1 MTNTKKYASALLL
14 GALGVSAA
22 QAATPVPVMGPY
34 IGVAGTQARFDK
46 HHFDV
51 DDVDNEDTGWEGI
64 VGYRFAPFFAAEAAY
79 VDFGDTDAP
88 EDALGGPF
96 SANAKALT
104 AFGLGIVPVG
114 PVELFGKLGGSRVK
128 SRGRIGSRNF
138 SDADT
143 KLAYGAGVQLA
154 LRNVGLRAQW
164 EKFDTNSLGNL
175 KVVSLGATYTF
186 NVAPR

>member
-1 MTNTKKYASALLL
+1 VVKEIVMTKTKKFVPALLL

-22 QAATPVPVMGPY
+22 QAATPVMGPY
-34 IGVAGTQARFDK
+34 IGISGTQARFDK

-64 VGYRFAPFFAAEAAY
+64 VGYRFAPFFGAEAAY

-88 EDALGGPF
+88 EDAIGGPF

-114 PVELFGKLGGSRVK
+114 PVELFGKLGASRVK
-128 SRGRIGSRNF
+128 SRGRIGGSDF

-143 KLAYGAGVQLA
+143 KLRMAWACSSRCATSACVHSG
-154 LRNVGLRAQW
+154 
-164 EKFDTNSLGNL
+164 KNSTPIRSG
-175 KVVSLGATYTF
+175 T
-186 NVAPR
+186 